1 MKNFLG
7 KFIRRYLDIS
17 EKCFSQNG
25 EDLVLNRYFQGK
37 RNGFYVDV
45 GAHHP
50 TRFSNTYLFYKRGW
64 SGINIDANPSSMN
77 LFNSRRKRDINLELG
92 VSTQS
97 GSLSFY
103 QFNEPALNTFNEQ
116 EALLK
121 QVDPYK
127 IINVD
132 SIQVSTLSDILHK
145 HLPSGKLI
153 DFLTI
158 DVEGFEYEVLM
169 SNDWEIFRPEYILVE
184 ILRVDLLDIASIDSV
199 RYLCAQGYTPICKV
213 YDTLFFK
220 NSRI

>member
-1 MKNFLG
+1 M
-7 KFIRRYLDIS
+7 
-17 EKCFSQNG
+17 
-25 EDLVLNRYFQGK
+25 
-37 RNGFYVDV
+37 
-45 GAHHP
+45 
-50 TRFSNTYLFYKRGW
+50 
-64 SGINIDANPSSMN
+64 
-77 LFNSRRKRDINLELG
+77 G
-92 VSTQS
+92 VYTQS

-132 SIQVSTLSDILHK
+132 SIQVNTLSDILHK

-184 ILRVDLLDIASIDSV
+184 ILRVDLLDIASLDSV
-199 RYLCAQGYTPICKV
+199 RYLCAQDYTPICKV

-220 NSRI
+220 NARI